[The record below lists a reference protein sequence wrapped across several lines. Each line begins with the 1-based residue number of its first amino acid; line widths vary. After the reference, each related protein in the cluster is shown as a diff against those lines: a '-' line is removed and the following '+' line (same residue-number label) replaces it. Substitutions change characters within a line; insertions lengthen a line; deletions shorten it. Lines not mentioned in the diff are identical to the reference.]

1 MRRTL
6 LPAAAVL
13 LALTSCATHEDEELR
28 EDVAAVTAE
37 DPAASGEQAAAEEEQ
52 EEPLV
57 PVEVATDLVD
67 PEGSTVG
74 TAWMRDTENGSELEL
89 RVAGLT
95 PGTHPV
101 TVHAVGNCDPA
112 QGYAA
117 VGDVVAQLPAVLV
130 LDDGVGTLTTL
141 VGPTP
146 LEDLL
151 AGDGVAAVVQET
163 EGTAAAPPVA
173 TRIACA
179 AFTG

>member
-13 LALTSCATHEDEELR
+13 LALTSCAGSEDEQLR
-28 EDVAAVTAE
+28 RDLAAVTAE
-37 DPAASGEQAAAEEEQ
+37 EQVAE

-57 PVEVATDLVD
+57 PVEVTADLVD

-74 TAWMRDTENGSELEL
+74 TAWMRDTDNGSELEL

-112 QGYAA
+112 QGFAA
-117 VGDVVAQLPAVLV
+117 VGDVVAELPGVLV
-130 LDDGVGTLTTL
+130 LDGGVGTLTTL
-141 VGPTP
+141 VGPTQ
-146 LEDLL
+146 LEELL
-151 AGDGVAAVVQET
+151 AGDGVAAVVQQA
-163 EGTAAAPPVA
+163 EGAAATPPVA
-173 TRIACA
+173 TRVACA
-179 AFTG
+179 AFAD

>member
-13 LALTSCATHEDEELR
+13 LALTSCASHEEDGLR
-28 EDVAAVTAE
+28 EDLAAVTAE
-37 DPAASGEQAAAEEEQ
+37 DQVASEELAVAG

-57 PVEVATDLVD
+57 PVEVTADLVD

-74 TAWMRDTENGSELEL
+74 TAWMRDTDNGSELEL
-89 RVAGLT
+89 RVSGLT

-101 TVHAVGNCDPA
+101 TVHAVGTCDPA
-112 QGYAA
+112 QGFAA
-117 VGDVVAQLPAVLV
+117 VGDVVAELPGVLV
-130 LDDGVGTLTTL
+130 LDGGVGTLTTL
-141 VGPTP
+141 VGPEP

-151 AGDGVAAVVQET
+151 AGDGVAAVVQES
-163 EGTAAAPPVA
+163 EGAAAPPVA
-173 TRIACA
+173 TRVACA